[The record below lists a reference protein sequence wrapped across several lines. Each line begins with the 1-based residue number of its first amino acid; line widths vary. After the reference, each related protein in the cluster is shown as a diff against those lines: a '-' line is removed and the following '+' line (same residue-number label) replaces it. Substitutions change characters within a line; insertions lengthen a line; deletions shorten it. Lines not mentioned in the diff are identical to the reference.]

1 MRPCFKKIISVWIVA
16 ALAAGWPSVNTV
28 HALSIKEETE
38 LADAF
43 LKAVHQTYDVIDD
56 PMINN
61 YINKLGQKIV
71 SVFPT
76 QPFQYRFYVI
86 RQNTYNAFAGPA
98 GNIFVFSGLFEA
110 LDNEHEFAGLLA
122 HEIAHVS
129 CRHIADLISK
139 SKKTSLATMAGVI
152 AGILIGIGGAPTV
165 GSALTIGSMAA
176 GQTMV
181 LAYTRENEMQADQIS
196 RTYFQKAGYE
206 LSAMLSLLKK
216 IRAVDWFDTNDIPTY
231 LKTHPATEDRIIYL
245 DALLE
250 NREKPKI
257 EPEPDFLRVR
267 TRLTALYGDMNTAL
281 RRFASVVA
289 RQPDDLTAT
298 YGYGL
303 VLARSGNPRAA
314 APYLARVFDAH
325 PDDPYLKHDLGR
337 IYFQAGDYEKSLE
350 LLKTSLILQEGGP
363 EGLFFLGRSQMQLG
377 RPKDAKDTFQVL
389 IRHYPDYT
397 DALLFMGIT
406 LGEME
411 EFGAAHY
418 HLGLYYLKQRDHIT
432 SAFHFK
438 KALEYEKDEDQRKKI
453 DAELENIKTGKSNP

>member
-1 MRPCFKKIISVWIVA
+1 MRPCFKKIISIWIVA
-16 ALAAGWPSVNTV
+16 ALATGWPSVNTV

-43 LKAVHQTYDVIDD
+43 LDAVHQAYDVIDD

-61 YINKLGQKIV
+61 YINQMGQKIV

-86 RQNTYNAFAGPA
+86 RQNAYNAFAGPA

-110 LDNEHEFAGLLA
+110 LENEHELAALLA

-129 CRHIADLISK
+129 SRHIADLIAK
-139 SKKTSLATMAGVI
+139 SKKTSLATMAGVV
-152 AGILIGIGGAPTV
+152 AGILIGIGGAPTA

-181 LAYTRENEMQADQIS
+181 LAYTRENEMQADQSS
-196 RTYFQKAGYE
+196 RTYLQKAGYE

-216 IRAVDWFDTNDIPTY
+216 IRAVDWFDINDIPTY

-245 DALLE
+245 DAALE
-250 NREKPKI
+250 EKPKI

-267 TRLTALYGDMNTAL
+267 ARLTALYGDMNAAT
-281 RRFASVVA
+281 RRFASLVE
-289 RQPDDLTAT
+289 RQPDNLTAN

-303 VLARSGNPRAA
+303 ALARSGNPRAA
-314 APYLARVFDAH
+314 MPYLTKVFNAQ

-337 IYFQAGDYEKSLE
+337 IYFQAGDYENALG
-350 LLKTSLILQEGGP
+350 LLKTSPILKEGGP

-377 RPKDAKDTFQVL
+377 HLQDAADTFRIL
-389 IRHYPDYT
+389 IRDYPDY
-397 DALLFMGIT
+397 DEALLFMGTT
-406 LGEME
+406 LGAME
-411 EFGAAHY
+411 NLGGAHY
-418 HLGLYYLKQRDHIT
+418 HLGRYYMKQRNYNT

-438 KALEYEKDEDQRKKI
+438 KALEYEKDEARRKKI
-453 DAELENIKTGKSNP
+453 DAEIENLKTEESKP